1 MFSFANTLNELIYI
15 TIRRM
20 RELKK
25 EWRLE
30 DEVVEEDL
38 EVASE
43 EALLVAAVVS
53 VAVEVI
59 YKFKL

>member
-1 MFSFANTLNELIYI
+1 M
-15 TIRRM
+15 
-20 RELKK
+20 KK

-30 DEVVEEDL
+30 DEVEEEDL